1 MNLVTLKFT
10 VDGVERSV
18 TIDRNL
24 PTVDD
29 GLAFYISQ
37 LSNVEAKIYETK
49 YRNIIYQELVPVDT
63 SDPEWVDQISYR
75 SYDAV
80 TMGKFIGAN
89 GDDLP
94 QVAMNAKI
102 DHIPV
107 GYGGISFGY
116 TLDELRKSM
125 AMNMAIDAEGG
136 KMSFRGFQEHCQRL
150 AFNGDSARGMYGLF
164 NNPNVQSANSTVDWS
179 TATNDEIVEDLN
191 QPLLD
196 VWENSANVHLADT
209 LGIDSTRWAYIA
221 TTRMASGTDTT
232 ILEYFMKNNLFT
244 AKTGGQLEI
253 KPILEL
259 GTAGTGSVAR
269 MIAYEKTPENLVM
282 KLPMPWRTLPPQPK
296 GLRIDVPSE
305 YKVGG
310 VEFRYPGS
318 AAYRD
323 AI

>member
-116 TLDELRKSM
+116 TLDELRKSI
-125 AMNMAIDAEGG
+125 AMNMPIDAEGG

-150 AFNGDSARGMYGLF
+150 AFNGDSSRGMYGLF
-164 NNPNVQSANSTVDWS
+164 NNPNVQSANSVVDWS

-196 VWENSANVHLADT
+196 VWENSANVHLADE
-209 LGIDSTRWAYIA
+209 LLLDSTRWAYIA

-244 AKTGGQLEI
+244 AKTGGQLQI
-253 KPILEL
+253 KPVLEL
-259 GTAGTGSVAR
+259 GTAGAGSVAR